1 MDIETIGASKRPKL
15 SLSYGS
21 MPGRKAERRAATLPD
36 QELRQIVAAMIG

>member
-21 MPGRKAERRAATLPD
+21 TLGLKAERRASTLPD
-36 QELRQIVAAMIG
+36 HELRRIVASMID